1 MTGVIAQ
8 RTKAKWRH
16 LQEKKFGKFSP
27 EEVLKYVLPEGK
39 YTSSNKKM
47 QKKVKI

>member
-1 MTGVIAQ
+1 
-8 RTKAKWRH
+8 

-47 QKKVKI
+47 QKKGKNLGISRNYFV